1 VKVHDFI
8 AAFITDETLKERVL
22 YVFSTLP
29 EDVQKEF
36 MQDPGFSIGTYDTG
50 RSGGVRLLLRCPQV
64 AQGSRL
70 VALERSLAVRSRAFA
85 HYVIAHEL
93 AHALLWN
100 RGRHAGE
107 DPEVAAD
114 SLAAAW
120 GFPRPATLSLLIPL
134 TQPLPTGERRRRR

>member
-1 VKVHDFI
+1 MS
-8 AAFITDETLKERVL
+8 LKN
-22 YVFSTLP
+22 
-29 EDVQKEF
+29 
-36 MQDPGFSIGTYDTG
+36 G
-50 RSGGVRLLLRCPQV
+50 RAS

-85 HYVIAHEL
+85 HYVIAHEF

-100 RGRHAGE
+100 RGRHLGE

-120 GFPRPATLSLLIPL
+120 GFPRPATLPLLIPL